1 MENKKYLAVTSQK
14 LAETQKILMLANFQ
28 LEEMWNPDDKEEI
41 QVWSNSE
48 NDTLVQ
54 IKIVSDEKDAT
65 RQDVV
70 NEIIDVWFEI
80 RSIKEVFDN
89 LAKDDDDNFI
99 SKQDDYLKKFENK
112 VKATQLEWEQNK
124 EKMDFLY
131 KSKIDPSVLTF
142 LRLKDDEKH
151 KIIN

>member
-80 RSIKEVFDN
+80 RSI
-89 LAKDDDDNFI
+89 
-99 SKQDDYLKKFENK
+99 
-112 VKATQLEWEQNK
+112 
-124 EKMDFLY
+124 
-131 KSKIDPSVLTF
+131 
-142 LRLKDDEKH
+142 
-151 KIIN
+151 